1 MASWRDRLLLRP
13 INLATVERFLGAA
26 PETLRAASWA
36 VEEGER
42 TRARVEANRA
52 GFRARVK
59 DVPRASTRGVKR
71 GPRAAGVERGGRPA
85 EWPVRLAPL
94 MLARGEWAA
103 VAKTAGR
110 SNATSLARDL
120 NVGRYAR
127 PAGRWE
133 FVSRT
138 IRGDAGEVHY
148 LVFGRYVGR

>member
-26 PETLRAASWA
+26 PEALKAAAWVEEDAIAREERRAAKWDA
-36 VEEGER
+36 
-42 TRARVEANRA
+42 TRAMPKR
-52 GFRARVK
+52 
-59 DVPRASTRGVKR
+59 STRGIKR
-71 GPRAAGVERGGRPA
+71 GPRAAGVEKGGRPA
-85 EWPVRLAPL
+85 EWPARLAPL
-94 MLARGEWAA
+94 VLSRGEWAA

-127 PAGRWE
+127 PEGRWE

-138 IRGDAGEVHY
+138 IRDDAGEVHY